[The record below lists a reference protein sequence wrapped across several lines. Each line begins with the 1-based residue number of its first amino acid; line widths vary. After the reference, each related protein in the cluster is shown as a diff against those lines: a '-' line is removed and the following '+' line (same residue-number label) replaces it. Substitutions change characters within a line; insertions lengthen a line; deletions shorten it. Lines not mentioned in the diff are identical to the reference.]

1 MLNRIHI
8 QGFKSLRDATV
19 ELAPLVVLFGPNAAG
34 KSNLLEALLLLSRLV
49 GERTLSEAFAEG
61 IRGYP
66 LEAFTL
72 ADGGLEQLLHGPM
85 PHLRLEVE
93 MSTPLP
99 AASRRRPDILSYQV
113 EVAIDPHSGRLS
125 VQDERLEDLTANHKP
140 RHRNPCLE
148 KMAREREGISTD
160 VLAIRRQGS
169 PSHPYE
175 ESVGLPHTIVSNRQF
190 TGVERYPLFDQLHQE
205 IGTWRILYLDPI
217 KSMRDPQPP
226 RDVNDIGSRGEWL
239 VPYLHRL
246 KYQQPQAFDAVKRVI
261 AMAIPTITAL
271 RTDLNEKR
279 GELELSIQ
287 MDGLWLPSRLVSE
300 GTLRLL
306 ALCAMAAN
314 PFQKSLVAF
323 EEPENGVH
331 PRRIEVVTRLLA
343 RASRSQQVI
352 VTTHSPQVVVEM
364 VRMIRDGELEARNVR
379 LIRCATTAAGSTY
392 QPFDSLGPLLDDND
406 ITEGLTTSDDARV
419 LQAMTIGGWLD
430 G

>member
-1 MLNRIHI
+1 
-8 QGFKSLRDATV
+8 
-19 ELAPLVVLFGPNAAG
+19 
-34 KSNLLEALLLLSRLV
+34 
-49 GERTLSEAFAEG
+49 
-61 IRGYP
+61 
-66 LEAFTL
+66 
-72 ADGGLEQLLHGPM
+72 
-85 PHLRLEVE
+85 
-93 MSTPLP
+93 
-99 AASRRRPDILSYQV
+99 V

-148 KMAREREGISTD
+148 KMARERDGISTD

-175 ESVGLPHTIVSNRQF
+175 ESVGLPHTVVSNRQF
-190 TGVERYPLFDQLHQE
+190 TGAERYPLFDQLHHE

-239 VPYLHRL
+239 VPYIHRL

-287 MDGLWLPSRLVSE
+287 MDGLWLPSRVVSE

-314 PFQKSLVAF
+314 PFQKGLVAF

-364 VRMIRDGELEARNVR
+364 VRMIRDGELEAKNVR